1 MSAVWGNLFF
11 CQGLNPK
18 FGVKPNLEGFFP
30 TKQAIRLQL
39 VDMVSY
45 HSRIKMTMD
54 EKEEHKQKSLSVECM
69 EVSSRYQQT
78 TCSRYPLI
86 NWSSP
91 WFTVTIDS
99 EIATKAGCH
108 VPYQLPMVN

>member
-1 MSAVWGNLFF
+1 
-11 CQGLNPK
+11 
-18 FGVKPNLEGFFP
+18 
-30 TKQAIRLQL
+30 
-39 VDMVSY
+39 
-45 HSRIKMTMD
+45 MTMD
-54 EKEEHKQKSLSVECM
+54 EKEEHKQKSPSVECM

-108 VPYQLPMVN
+108 VPYQLPMF